1 MHGAAAV
8 AAAACPPT
16 AARAGASRAGPGG
29 HPQGGRVW
37 RSCPAPPGGAKRKVV
52 SFDTAPECFG
62 PADPAEDLVE
72 APPGGQ
78 GADSGARLGPPAV
91 GRGRLGAAAV
101 WQDDVPDRAA
111 AAALGDA
118 SGAPGAQQE
127 EEEDTALAEI
137 EAFADEQAR
146 RFIPLIDKRR
156 ARQTAT
162 ISIGRAKRADGIN
175 FQMKSSPLWQ
185 RRGVTGSG
193 LGALGCVLG

>member
-1 MHGAAAV
+1 
-8 AAAACPPT
+8 
-16 AARAGASRAGPGG
+16 
-29 HPQGGRVW
+29 
-37 RSCPAPPGGAKRKVV
+37 
-52 SFDTAPECFG
+52 
-62 PADPAEDLVE
+62 
-72 APPGGQ
+72 
-78 GADSGARLGPPAV
+78 
-91 GRGRLGAAAV
+91 
-101 WQDDVPDRAA
+101 
-111 AAALGDA
+111 
-118 SGAPGAQQE
+118 
-127 EEEDTALAEI
+127 LAEI